1 MPDTTH
7 TKRHRPKHKG
17 SAILFKNPLLEKL
30 TKTHIALPLSIFTVI
45 SVALIYYG
53 IIEKGFTT
61 PQLILLFF
69 AGMFVFT
76 FIEYIV
82 HRYLYHIKPHEHQDE
97 TDTFSYKVHG
107 VHHDYPKDK
116 QRLAMPPIIALI
128 LATFFFILYR
138 AIMGDF
144 VFGFLAG
151 FLMGYTIYL
160 CIHYSVHIFTVPNNF
175 LKTLWHHHAVHH
187 YRQPDRAFGVSS
199 PLWDYIFGTMPN
211 LINQENTKSG
221 EFIDDNK

>member
-1 MPDTTH
+1 MQDTTH

-17 SAILFKNPLLEKL
+17 SATLFENPFLEKL

-61 PQLILLFF
+61 PQIILLFF
-69 AGMFVFT
+69 TGMFVFT

-82 HRYLYHIKPHEHQDE
+82 HRYLYHIKPHAHENE

-116 QRLAMPPIIALI
+116 QRLAMPPLIALV

-138 AIMGDF
+138 AIMGDY

-211 LINQENTKSG
+211 LINQEKTKSG
-221 EFIDDNK
+221 EFIDDKK